1 MPDEAAL
8 PMPPE
13 FLREELDEEHDASYF
28 AESDKILSFA
38 FKSIKSPKIIV
49 SLNGDFGKIWAG
61 IGEEKSLSSTDKL
74 SSFQIIS
81 IYFKYAELIL
91 YLSKYLSNQA
101 SPRCGRY
108 NQACRQ
114 RCTQAAQGS
123 AQAPFCLACNKCS
136 CPGGGL

>member
-61 IGEEKSLSSTDKL
+61 IGEEKGLSSTDKL

-81 IYFKYAELIL
+81 IYFKYAE
-91 YLSKYLSNQA
+91 
-101 SPRCGRY
+101 
-108 NQACRQ
+108 
-114 RCTQAAQGS
+114 
-123 AQAPFCLACNKCS
+123 
-136 CPGGGL
+136 